1 MESKEIN
8 VTFVLSNLEQVQLL
22 LKSMKTEFPKFNE
35 NKFILDDKLR
45 ETLIRIKEKKSY
57 LKANSEMLKTH
68 LSQTKKELQD
78 AYEIAVNI
86 ISLYEN
92 FINEIEKMNI
102 ENV

>member
-1 MESKEIN
+1 
-8 VTFVLSNLEQVQLL
+8 
-22 LKSMKTEFPKFNE
+22 MKTEFPKFNE

-45 ETLIRIKEKKSY
+45 ETLVRMKDKKSY
-57 LKANSEMLKTH
+57 LKVNSEMLKTH
-68 LSQTKKELQD
+68 LFQTKKELQD

-92 FINEIEKMNI
+92 FISEIEKMNI

>member
-1 MESKEIN
+1 MENKEIN

-45 ETLIRIKEKKSY
+45 ETLVRMKDKKSY
-57 LKANSEMLKTH
+57 LKVNSEMLKTH
-68 LSQTKKELQD
+68 LFQTKKELQD

-92 FINEIEKMNI
+92 FISEIEKMNI